1 MSLKRRAALSGLLG
15 ASASCIAK
23 LALDP
28 SSPLQTRARD
38 ACSRF
43 VLSPSV
49 HAHAIAQFF
58 NLFLDGVDI
67 CAVAEL
73 FLRALCFLGMIGLN
87 ACMMA
92 CYLDGMQE
100 SGTVA
105 GTALANAANFSVSAI
120 YGIIFF
126 QESIGAT
133 WLMGFS
139 IILLG
144 VWLLSAVCLKK
155 KVSQD

>member
-1 MSLKRRAALSGLLG
+1 
-15 ASASCIAK
+15 
-23 LALDP
+23 
-28 SSPLQTRARD
+28 
-38 ACSRF
+38 
-43 VLSPSV
+43 
-49 HAHAIAQFF
+49 
-58 NLFLDGVDI
+58 
-67 CAVAEL
+67 
-73 FLRALCFLGMIGLN
+73 MIGLN